1 MSNGIKDYI
10 TVLFQYVSY
19 FKKMHGHTKFIKAPP
34 SAGIIIVRKR
44 AIKIYE
50 DFNEDRMKNDINV
63 IKN

>member
-1 MSNGIKDYI
+1 MLGASK
-10 TVLFQYVSY
+10 VRSSY
-19 FKKMHGHTKFIKAPP
+19 FQMFMQIYKVHGHTKFIKAPP

-44 AIKIYE
+44 AIKMYE